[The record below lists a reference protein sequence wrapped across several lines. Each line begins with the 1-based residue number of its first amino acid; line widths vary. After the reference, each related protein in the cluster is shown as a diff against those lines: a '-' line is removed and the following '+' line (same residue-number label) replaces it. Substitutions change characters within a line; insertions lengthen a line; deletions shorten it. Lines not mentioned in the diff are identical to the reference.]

1 MARATLTTEKSQ
13 LLQDYRLMLL
23 IRRFEETSAEMY
35 GRGKI
40 GGFLHLYIGEEAVA
54 VGAIKVLEPQDYILT
69 HYRDHGHAL
78 ARGMDP
84 RRLMAEL
91 FGRAT
96 GCSRGKGGSMHL
108 FDTGLGFMGGY
119 AIVGGQLPI
128 ATGLGLASQMR
139 DEQRVALVI
148 IGDGAVQEGE
158 FHESLN
164 LAALWKLPVVF
175 LCENNGYGMG
185 TPISKTYSGKGIHE
199 LARSYDIACRPQV
212 DGMDVLA
219 VREAT
224 QEALTHARSGQGPCF
239 LEVLTYR
246 FRGHSMADPVE
257 YRSREEEE
265 QWKQRDPI
273 QILRRRLQE
282 EGHASVVELEA
293 EERAV
298 EAEVEEAVRFADES
312 PVLPPEAIFE
322 DVYASPPTTPASQ
335 GGGWRV
341 EGEEAS
347 SSPQPSTLHPPP
359 SQVTYREA
367 IRTTLRDLLR
377 RDDRVFLMG
386 EDIGEYGGAY
396 AVTRGLLKEFGPE
409 RVRNTP
415 IAESAIVGA
424 GIGAAMGGMRPIV
437 EIMTINFSLL
447 AMDQIVNHA
456 AKLRSMSGGQIKVP
470 LVIRTVSGGGNQLG
484 AQHSQSLEGW
494 YASVPGLK
502 VVAPATPYDA
512 RGLLLAALD
521 QEDPVLFLEHSLLYG
536 QRGAVPETDYRV
548 PIGLADVK
556 RAGRDATVITYLRM
570 VPVVLRA
577 AERLAQEGIEVEVVD
592 LRSLR
597 PLDMDTVLASVRRT
611 SRAVVVEEAWR
622 TGGFAAEVAARIQEE
637 AFDDLD
643 GPVLRVAGADVPMP
657 YARELERAA
666 LPSEDE
672 IVRAVKSLL

>member
-1 MARATLTTEKSQ
+1 M
-13 LLQDYRLMLL
+13 
-23 IRRFEETSAEMY
+23 
-35 GRGKI
+35 
-40 GGFLHLYIGEEAVA
+40 
-54 VGAIKVLEPQDYILT
+54 
-69 HYRDHGHAL
+69 
-78 ARGMDP
+78 
-84 RRLMAEL
+84 
-91 FGRAT
+91 
-96 GCSRGKGGSMHL
+96 
-108 FDTGLGFMGGY
+108 
-119 AIVGGQLPI
+119 
-128 ATGLGLASQMR
+128 
-139 DEQRVALVI
+139 
-148 IGDGAVQEGE
+148 EGE
-158 FHESLN
+158 G
-164 LAALWKLPVVF
+164 A
-175 LCENNGYGMG
+175 
-185 TPISKTYSGKGIHE
+185 
-199 LARSYDIACRPQV
+199 
-212 DGMDVLA
+212 
-219 VREAT
+219 
-224 QEALTHARSGQGPCF
+224 
-239 LEVLTYR
+239 
-246 FRGHSMADPVE
+246 
-257 YRSREEEE
+257 
-265 QWKQRDPI
+265 
-273 QILRRRLQE
+273 
-282 EGHASVVELEA
+282 
-293 EERAV
+293 
-298 EAEVEEAVRFADES
+298 
-312 PVLPPEAIFE
+312 
-322 DVYASPPTTPASQ
+322 
-335 GGGWRV
+335 
-341 EGEEAS
+341 
-347 SSPQPSTLHPPP
+347 SSPQPSTLNPPP
-359 SQVTYREA
+359 SQMTYREA

-377 RDDRVFLMG
+377 QDDRVFLMG